1 MRVRWPC
8 WQKRPA
14 PPLQIPP
21 YKVPVATHA
30 MPKAGGI
37 EVEEHD
43 ASAVDDDALA
53 ALRIAQ
59 SQTGMYRAWKRLT
72 GG

>member
-1 MRVRWPC
+1 MIRWP
-8 WQKRPA
+8 WRKRT

-21 YKVPVATHA
+21 YRVPVSAHPK
-30 MPKAGGI
+30 PKADGI
-37 EVEEHD
+37 EVEELD

-59 SQTGMYRAWKRLT
+59 SSTGMHRAWKRLT
-72 GG
+72 GSR

>member
-1 MRVRWPC
+1 MRWP
-8 WQKRPA
+8 WAKRTP

-21 YKVPVATHA
+21 YRVPVAAHPR
-30 MPKAGGI
+30 PKEGGI

-59 SQTGMYRAWKRLT
+59 SQTGMHRAWKRLT